1 MVNKFITYVPSCM
14 RKRGKRILGV
24 KFKKGVSD
32 SVPSCKIY
40 IQQSAALFVCGPRSL
55 FILCFTWFWKNPSY
69 SFQWLTF
76 LFPNYLSQF
85 IQWKTIPFWFPTL
98 DFSTTSSLHIIRSGK
113 NIYLISVFSRIWFS
127 INTYLD
133 LFYALLDYEKIQAI
147 IFDVEQTL
155 QVFSGEARIPKV
167 TVQDYKGGANRGY
180 WGNNVRIAWNLASW
194 RTITFWSKLKFY
206 WVLPKFRQ
214 IPSLRSRK

>member
-133 LFYALLDYEKIQAI
+133 LFYALLDYEKNPSYN
-147 IFDVEQTL
+147 FWCNTNSTG
-155 QVFSGEARIPKV
+155 F
-167 TVQDYKGGANRGY
+167 
-180 WGNNVRIAWNLASW
+180 
-194 RTITFWSKLKFY
+194 FWSSKDAESHNTKLRE
-206 WVLPKFRQ
+206 VLIEVIKATISKLNEIWQ
-214 IPSLRSRK
+214 VKGK